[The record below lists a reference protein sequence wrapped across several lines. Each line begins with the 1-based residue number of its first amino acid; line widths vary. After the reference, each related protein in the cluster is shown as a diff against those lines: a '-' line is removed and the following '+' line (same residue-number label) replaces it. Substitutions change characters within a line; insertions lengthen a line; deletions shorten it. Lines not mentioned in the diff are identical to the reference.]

1 MVSVRYLAILLR
13 HHLHHFRANDCQALV
28 KLRYLLLFLKAYL
41 YFLKVYLAFAI
52 VPLDVRSSSL
62 IDALVMVHWSA

>member
-1 MVSVRYLAILLR
+1 MRYLI
-13 HHLHHFRANDCQALV
+13 
-28 KLRYLLLFLKAYL
+28 LFLKAYL

-52 VPLDVRSSSL
+52 VSLDVRSSSL

>member
-1 MVSVRYLAILLR
+1 M
-13 HHLHHFRANDCQALV
+13 
-28 KLRYLLLFLKAYL
+28 RYLLLFLKAYL